1 MGRAA
6 AQGSTGTIVQSTDG
20 VLLRAEPAFSAEVL
34 MTLDAGASVAL
45 RTAGTDTVSDPDG
58 VTRWWPTAI
67 GDTEGW
73 VAGFYMEA
81 AYRETPSASATMRP
95 RT

>member
-6 AQGSTGTIVQSTDG
+6 AQGGTGTIVHSADG

-34 MTLDAGASVAL
+34 MTLETGASVAL

-58 VTRWWPTAI
+58 VTRWWPIAT

-73 VAGFYMEA
+73 VARFYMEV